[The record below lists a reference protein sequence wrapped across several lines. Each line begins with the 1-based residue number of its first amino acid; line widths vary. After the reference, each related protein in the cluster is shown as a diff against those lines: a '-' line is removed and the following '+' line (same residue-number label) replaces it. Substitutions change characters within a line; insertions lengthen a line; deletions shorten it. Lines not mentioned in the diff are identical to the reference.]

1 MVTFIFR
8 DNLEETHILCIWIQ

>member
-8 DNLEETHILCIWIQ
+8 GNLEETHILCIWIQ